1 MLGTLI
7 GLIFLIIV
15 VGFIWWA
22 VVGQLFPLIMPYIG
36 EPFMTFIRIII
47 AFIILVVVL
56 YVIAVMLGF
65 AGIHVGGPFTGV
77 LH

>member
-1 MLGTLI
+1 MLGTII
-7 GLIFLIIV
+7 GLIFLIII

-22 VVGQLFPLIMPYIG
+22 IVGKLLPLITPYIG
-36 EPFMTFIRIII
+36 EPFMTFIQILL

-65 AGIHVGGPFTGV
+65 AGIHVGGPFGGA

>member
-7 GLIFLIIV
+7 GLIFLIIIA
-15 VGFIWWA
+15 GFIWWA
-22 VVGQLFPLIMPYIG
+22 VVGKLFPLISPYIG
-36 EPFMTFIRIII
+36 EPFMTFIQIIL
-47 AFIILVVVL
+47 AFIVLVLVL

-65 AGIHVGGPFTGV
+65 AGIHVGGPFAGA